1 MTESE
6 GEKSYGDPSHDFHF
20 CTRIR
25 NLSGKAKN
33 RSPALSRTPS
43 MTSLSRSTSSSTMPA
58 FTELFS
64 RTSSWAHKLS
74 SFFPNLR
81 SNSGESSDSGFHSLK
96 LSEPASRTTSRRSS
110 LSSTCERTDSEDELL
125 SHVNVFP
132 GVDVN
137 EAYHLKQLLGD
148 GAFSKVYLAES
159 KSESGGYAAVKI
171 IDKEELCQDEDKMF
185 LVDKEIEIMSQLDH
199 HHIVRLYEVYESKTE
214 VYLLLPWYNTNILSS
229 FVSRFVLSWSLLKV
243 ESCLINYWSRDV
255 CQKENLQ
262 GL

>member
-6 GEKSYGDPSHDFHF
+6 KERCQGDPSHDFHF

-25 NLSGKAKN
+25 NLSGKTKN
-33 RSPALSRTPS
+33 RSPAISRTPS
-43 MTSLSRSTSSSTMPA
+43 LSNLSRSTSSSTMPA

-74 SFFPNLR
+74 SFFPQLR
-81 SNSGESSDSGFHSLK
+81 TNSGESSDSGFHSLK
-96 LSEPASRTTSRRSS
+96 LSDDASRSTSRRSS
-110 LSSTCERTDSEDELL
+110 LTTNHTQVSDNRTDSEDELL

-132 GVDVN
+132 GVDIN
-137 EAYHLKQLLGD
+137 EAYELKQLLGD

-159 KSESGGYAAVKI
+159 RHEAGGYAAVKI
-171 IDKEELCQDEDKMF
+171 IDKQELCKDEDKMF

-214 VYLLLPWYNTNILSS
+214 V
-229 FVSRFVLSWSLLKV
+229 
-243 ESCLINYWSRDV
+243 SCDY
-255 CQKENLQ
+255 
-262 GL
+262 